1 MAKEIEL
8 KLAFPP
14 AAQAEIEAHPL
25 IAGAALRGEPKW
37 LDNTY
42 FDTPAL
48 NLHSERVAIRVRDT
62 GSELLQTVKCAA
74 ASIGGLS
81 IRPEWE
87 QSFSGR
93 FDFERVDAP
102 AVRELLETH
111 RDDLRPVFNTAFRR
125 VTRVV
130 EPRPGACILLM
141 LDVGKIVSE
150 GRECTIHELELEL
163 AAGTASDLR
172 DFAIALAAELPL
184 LPFDDSKAQ
193 RGYQLFLKESSKP
206 LRAPK
211 AGIRAEQRPR
221 QAFLSLA
228 NQGLTCW
235 QANLHGMLAHSD
247 PEFLHQF
254 RVALRRMNTL
264 LRVFKPLLPAGFAQT
279 WSADLKAIASST
291 GEARDLDVMLD
302 TVLRP
307 MLASGDKVR
316 AKPVKRAIAACE
328 TARDAAALGPTR
340 RLDGHTLLR
349 FSRELSLLDSQ
360 ADDGDFARFAEQR
373 LGDLHRR
380 AMKRFQQVVRSH
392 RAADAHRLRIA
403 LKHLRYAC
411 EFFAELFDEVE
422 MNQYAREVAGLQD
435 DFGFVNDL
443 YVALARLDGWA
454 AQNGELAEARD
465 YIARWHAGRID
476 EKFAKALS
484 RADDLLRACLPWCG
498 ACERHGFKSARKRIK
513 QGVAVKLG

>member
-14 AAQAEIEAHPL
+14 AALPEIEAHPL
-25 IAGAALRGEPKW
+25 ITQAALRGTPKW

-42 FDTPAL
+42 FDTPEL
-48 NLHSERVAIRVRDT
+48 DLHRERVAIRVRDT

-74 ASIGGLS
+74 ASVGGLS
-81 IRPEWE
+81 VRPEWE
-87 QSFSGR
+87 QRFSGR
-93 FDFERVDAP
+93 FDFEQVDAL
-102 AVRELLETH
+102 AVRELLESRH
-111 RDDLRPVFNTAFRR
+111 DDLRPVFNTAFRR
-125 VTRVV
+125 ITRVA
-130 EPRPGACILLM
+130 EPRPGVRILLM

-150 GRECTIHELELEL
+150 GRECPIHELELEL
-163 AAGTASDLR
+163 AEGNASDLR

-193 RGYQLFLKESSKP
+193 RGYQLFLNESSKP
-206 LRAPK
+206 MRAPR
-211 AGIRAEQRPR
+211 AGIRATQGTL

-228 NQGLTCW
+228 NQGQTCW
-235 QANLHGMLAHSD
+235 QANLHGMLASED

-264 LRVFKPLLPAGFAQT
+264 LRVFKPHLPDGFAQA
-279 WSADLKAIASST
+279 WSADLKEIASST
-291 GEARDLDVMLD
+291 GEARDLDVMLE

-307 MLASGDKVR
+307 MLGSGDKVR
-316 AKPVKRAIAACE
+316 SKPVKRAIAACE
-328 TARDAAALGPTR
+328 AARDAASLPAARL
-340 RLDGHTLLR
+340 LDGHTLLR
-349 FSRELSLLDSQ
+349 FSRELSLLDPQ
-360 ADDGDFARFAEQR
+360 ACHEDFAGFAEAR
-373 LGDLHRR
+373 LGQLHRR

-392 RAADAHRLRIA
+392 RAADAHRFRIA

-411 EFFAELFDEVE
+411 EFFAEIFDEAE
-422 MNQYAREVAGLQD
+422 MTQYAREVAGLQD

-454 AQNGELAEARD
+454 AQDADLAEARD
-465 YIARWHAGRID
+465 YIARWYAGRID
-476 EKFAKALS
+476 EKFAKALG
-484 RADDLLRACLPWCG
+484 RADDLLRDCLPWCG

-513 QGVAVKLG
+513 QGVVVKLG